1 MRALRRE
8 FLRLQAASHPDF
20 HAHDNASPAARR
32 KAEAVSALINGAFR
46 TLSNPL
52 LRAQYLLHEQ
62 YGLDMAG
69 DEAGSI
75 AEAEEDVLDQV
86 LEAREV
92 IEEARSEEELQGL
105 RGENEERIR
114 AAEES
119 IGKAFG
125 DGDLEALKREVVR
138 LRYWVNIRES
148 IDNWEQGKPIVL
160 EH

>member
-1 MRALRRE
+1 M
-8 FLRLQAASHPDF
+8 
-20 HAHDNASPAARR
+20 
-32 KAEAVSALINGAFR
+32 SALINGAFK

-62 YGLDMAG
+62 FGLDLAG

-75 AEAEEDVLDQV
+75 ASVGEEVLDVV

-92 IEEARSEEELQGL
+92 IEEAQSEEQLAGL
-105 RGENEERIR
+105 REENEERIR
-114 AAEES
+114 VAEEI
-119 IGKAFG
+119 IGRAFG
-125 DGDLEALKREVVR
+125 EGDIEKLKREVVK

-148 IDNWEQGKPIVL
+148 VDNWERGKPVVL

>member
-1 MRALRRE
+1 MKALRRE

-20 HAHDNASPAARR
+20 HAHGAADPGARR
-32 KAEAVSALINGAFR
+32 RAEAMSALINGAFK

-62 YGLDMAG
+62 FGLDLAG

-75 AEAEEDVLDQV
+75 ASVGEDVLDVV

-92 IEEARSEEELQGL
+92 IEEAQSEEELAGL
-105 RGENEERIR
+105 REENEERIR
-114 AAEES
+114 VAEEV
-119 IGKAFG
+119 IGRAFG
-125 DGDLEALKREVVR
+125 EGDIEKLKREVVK

-148 IDNWEQGKPIVL
+148 VDNWERGKPVVL